1 MRKVI
6 FDPEEGRP
14 AEGCTAEPV
23 TERMR
28 DRARGTD
35 KRHGA
40 IYRSRL
46 HAGIAVN
53 HGFTFAD
60 ELCNVKRQP

>member
-23 TERMR
+23 TENLVLSGHVCWNVGSSKSSSVCLEGGR
-28 DRARGTD
+28 
-35 KRHGA
+35 
-40 IYRSRL
+40 
-46 HAGIAVN
+46 VN
-53 HGFTFAD
+53 A
-60 ELCNVKRQP
+60 

>member
-23 TERMR
+23 TQRIWFCLGMFVVMSEVVR
-28 DRARGTD
+28 
-35 KRHGA
+35 
-40 IYRSRL
+40 
-46 HAGIAVN
+46 V
-53 HGFTFAD
+53 
-60 ELCNVKRQP
+60 RQYVWWEVE